1 MDIVTIILGHGVSGN
16 RSSNISYRTVNH
28 KQIGLGYIC
37 IGLLAGVSGTIT
49 SVIMRI
55 ELEASG
61 TRLIDSSNLSTYNLL
76 TTLHGLL
83 MIFFLI
89 MPVLWG
95 TFGNIYV
102 PVLIG
107 ASEVTYPRINN
118 LSIILLPLAYIV
130 TVGALTQEH
139 STGQGTGWTLYPTL
153 STSLSSLSTLA
164 IGSILTGLIISG
176 SSSTLTSLNF

>member
-1 MDIVTIILGHGVSGN
+1 MGTEQVLTITQAT
-16 RSSNISYRTVNH
+16 SYRTVNH